1 MMDDVSSE
9 TCFVFIK
16 KYKKNDL
23 QEHCVVHQSDNFM
36 LIQSLENKNYC
47 KIPHY
52 AVYLIQVLS

>member
-23 QEHCVVHQSDNFM
+23 QEHCVVHQSYNLLHADT
-36 LIQSLENKNYC
+36 K
-47 KIPHY
+47 P
-52 AVYLIQVLS
+52 